1 MASIMLSTDTAQKT
15 VLLVD
20 DHPLIR
26 RGFANVIESRGDL
39 AVIGEAEDSD
49 GALLFLSSVPVD
61 LAIVDL
67 ILKDCH
73 GLELIKQI
81 RKTHEST
88 RILVVSMYDEGL
100 FIHRARRAGAHG
112 YVHKRA
118 SAEVL
123 MEAIDTVLAGQL
135 YFRASSDGLNGENMS
150 EDSDRIRL
158 TKLTDREI
166 EVFTLIG
173 QGLTTREIAARLHR
187 SVKTVES
194 FREKIKKKLEYGSS
208 AELTRYAIR
217 WVLQRPLEM

>member
-1 MASIMLSTDTAQKT
+1 MPNTVTAQKSI
-15 VLLVD
+15 LLVD

-39 AVIGEAEDSD
+39 SVRGEAEDSD
-49 GALLFLSSVPVD
+49 TALKLLSEMNFD
-61 LAIVDL
+61 LAVIDL

-81 RKTHEST
+81 RKAYPTI

-118 SAEVL
+118 SAEGL
-123 MEAIDTVLAGQL
+123 MEAIDAILEGQL
-135 YFRASSDGLNGENMS
+135 YFRASSDGMDAQELGENS
-150 EDSDRIRL
+150 ERIRL
-158 TKLTDREI
+158 SKLTDREI

-173 QGLTTREIAARLHR
+173 QGLTTREIADRLHR

-194 FREKIKKKLEYGSS
+194 FREKIKKKLAYGSS